1 MVQLPLNIIATGN
14 DFIGDNLNNNSLKF
28 ISSQKFLLADIL
40 KASAL
45 FLLVLW
51 TILANFLVFIVLYKN
66 PRLQT
71 VPNLLVGNLALS
83 DFCLA
88 LIVLPLSSVYAC
100 AGEWLFNDTLCQ
112 IFVSADILCSTA
124 SIWNLSIV
132 GLDRY
137 WAITSPVAYLNKRNK
152 KTACIMI
159 VTVWSFS
166 ALISL
171 APLLGWKQVAE
182 HGNLVELNGT
192 WQCTFLDLPSYT
204 VYSATGS
211 FFIPTLLMFF
221 VYFKIYQAF
230 AKHRARQIYRQKV
243 IRRHIESTI
252 LHEISH
258 ILPTSDEFAKDA
270 DEDEDDEEEVVDR
283 PPYFEDEECVCRN
296 LNENDT
302 RRAHSTTAVP
312 VLPLQ
317 HSIIYEEEEDAST
330 EDSPEKSEKSDKSA
344 DSSNNEEPVRK
355 EKDCSN
361 IKESSPSN
369 AILSRVNGQTKTGS
383 PQTPKVTFKHPNDIP
398 EDEEDAPVTPTT
410 AKRKM
415 LLQSKKQWK
424 SFGYVENSLGK
435 QSSIEEEDSSSPT
448 KISPT
453 QKQPNNIIK
462 ALIKKRNSEGTTE
475 DLNNPLKI
483 QQMIL
488 KNKNGRIGGNST
500 AMPTY
505 EKVRRHKRRKELN
518 LRKSLQTRP
527 RTISAAKER
536 RGVRVLGIIL
546 GCFTLCWTPFF
557 VMYVFVQFC
566 AYCSVNPHIE
576 MFITWLGYSNSAMNP
591 IIYTVFNRDYQ
602 VALKR
607 IFLGRRSGGGSSGIR
622 STLQRPICPIR

>member
-1 MVQLPLNIIATGN
+1 
-14 DFIGDNLNNNSLKF
+14 
-28 ISSQKFLLADIL
+28 
-40 KASAL
+40 
-45 FLLVLW
+45 
-51 TILANFLVFIVLYKN
+51 
-66 PRLQT
+66 
-71 VPNLLVGNLALS
+71 
-83 DFCLA
+83 
-88 LIVLPLSSVYAC
+88 
-100 AGEWLFNDTLCQ
+100 
-112 IFVSADILCSTA
+112 
-124 SIWNLSIV
+124 
-132 GLDRY
+132 
-137 WAITSPVAYLNKRNK
+137 
-152 KTACIMI
+152 
-159 VTVWSFS
+159 
-166 ALISL
+166 
-171 APLLGWKQVAE
+171 
-182 HGNLVELNGT
+182 
-192 WQCTFLDLPSYT
+192 
-204 VYSATGS
+204 
-211 FFIPTLLMFF
+211 MFF

-230 AKHRARQIYRQKV
+230 AKHRARQIYRQKLAVSSRV

-302 RRAHSTTAVP
+302 RRAHSTTAAP

-317 HSIIYEEEEDAST
+317 HSIIYEEEEDVSI

-355 EKDCSN
+355 EKECSN
-361 IKESSPSN
+361 IKESSSPSN

-424 SFGYVENSLGK
+424 SFGYVENSIGK
-435 QSSIEEEDSSSPT
+435 QSSIEEEDSSSQT